1 MAIEVGALVA
11 AIEADATQ
19 AIAEVRRYQNV
30 AKSAAASIA
39 GLEANTRSALKSAA
53 AVEARQLGVAQAVNQ
68 QRDAKKRLTEAQ
80 RQYNASIAVMEQRL
94 ANGLTVTRDMDRTA
108 SRHYKSV
115 IAAENEL
122 ATAMRATATARVA
135 KRTEET
141 VQRQHEK
148 RSAKER
154 QQHEAGLG
162 KAQVAA
168 RRAETTAFGE
178 EARRRSEIQRDI
190 DRRVGADR
198 NRLTKV
204 DLSHRQTMYNELFRQ
219 EANALQ
225 AQHEGEAKRR
235 KRFLAEREASEKAT
249 EARILADKQRLRG
262 VERASY
268 ESWWKGAIAQ
278 RATTESQGIGKTQ
291 RLERQRNQEARV
303 AERQRLAAIRQ
314 REAAEL
320 RASRAMRGPGIGGG
334 IGLSTLGVTGTLA
347 GTMAVGGFLSAA
359 NDFQVLQQRLKQVT
373 ENSTQVKV
381 LFNELSESA
390 NRLRVPVA
398 GMTELFVKLRQSNQ
412 MLGLSYGET
421 KQVTDAFSASL
432 RISGAT
438 GQTAASALLQF
449 GQAMAKGTLD
459 GDEFRTVA
467 ENASEVLRVL
477 ERQLGKNRGE
487 LLKMREEG
495 KLTARMMAD
504 ALIKESVELQKRVAE
519 LPPTLGQATASFRN
533 SVIRMI
539 GDSQDLQKAMDNIAM
554 FIVRMGDLLQEN
566 SPLIV
571 GIGKWATGL
580 FAVKVAL
587 QGIDSIVKGSLAL
600 RALFGV
606 AGGTVLGV
614 AAVGA
619 AGASVGFFAED
630 MRKAKDQAD
639 ARKRVN
645 EQAKK
650 DIEQQGR
657 DILAAKARFDAAY
670 AKKLEV
676 SKTTGFVGDR
686 VQIERDANEARAH
699 LDELTQAYTRT
710 ATAKKVLDSGGTDV
724 STTTPGTGGESKAAK
739 DTTDEFLRSMES
751 VTAAGLQTAAQMAR
765 LRAIL
770 ADTNKVIGDGA
781 APAEALAQAL
791 ERNAAVGNLF
801 GNVIGSVTPEIDE
814 QVSSIDLLLE
824 NYELLVEL
832 GLNTADQS
840 QLIEQMYEEQKEA
853 VLKLAK
859 GTLEYYEALKKL
871 AALEK
876 LMRAD
881 AKTGADKP
889 ASDGPM
895 DNAERR
901 SARLKRQLFE
911 IVSAAPGQ
919 LMVDFFGAIGD
930 QIDEGADSVADQMR
944 RAFGN
949 IFGNIGQV
957 LIQGGMD
964 KLINSDVFKEIGDV
978 LIASLGNMM
987 AKMGI
992 ATSVFGKFLL
1002 KIKAALSNPL
1012 VAGFAMVALGAA
1024 MVAYGRRMGGIGRGG
1039 SGDLG
1044 GTLGGLGVGA
1054 QPTPGGMS
1062 MPTFGPG
1069 PMFPNAAQS
1078 APSSAV
1084 APMTVNATI
1093 IGPNDPQAQRQI
1105 AQLID
1110 NAARRGLTSGGGM
1123 RT

>member
-19 AIAEVRRYQNV
+19 AIAEVKRFQN
-30 AKSAAASIA
+30 AASKAAAK
-39 GLEANTRSALKSAA
+39 LKELQANTTA
-53 AVEARQLGVAQAVNQ
+53 
-68 QRDAKKRLTEAQ
+68 
-80 RQYNASIAVMEQRL
+80 
-94 ANGLTVTRDMDRTA
+94 A
-108 SRHYKSV
+108 SR
-115 IAAENEL
+115 A
-122 ATAMRATATARVA
+122 
-135 KRTEET
+135 
-141 VQRQHEK
+141 
-148 RSAKER
+148 
-154 QQHEAGLG
+154 
-162 KAQVAA
+162 
-168 RRAETTAFGE
+168 
-178 EARRRSEIQRDI
+178 
-190 DRRVGADR
+190 
-198 NRLTKV
+198 
-204 DLSHRQTMYNELFRQ
+204 
-219 EANALQ
+219 EANALRELNKAKASSQKLESKIAGRAEDGRIKLTVKDVQLLTAAQQRLTQ
-225 AQHEGEAKRR
+225 ATHAYNAAVAQSRVATSASSESASALSTLRERHRLAKEN
-235 KRFLAEREASEKAT
+235 LAQLQANAKAGKAT
-249 EARILADKQRLRG
+249 AKEVEAATRSENAITQDGYLARFKDRI
-262 VERASY
+262 RAAKTTQAASR
-268 ESWWKGAIAQ
+268 EQEQAARRENAVTQDDWMSKRAQ
-278 RATTESQGIGKTQ
+278 RARVDKAHTAALKDAAQIEKSGNRTTQTEWEKNHYRRSFM
-291 RLERQRNQEARV
+291 LERELQAEVEDARRAKAIVASRKRDDADAHRTRMRQIREQRAADLQSARM
-303 AERQRLAAIRQ
+303 A
-314 REAAEL
+314 
-320 RASRAMRGPGIGGG
+320 RASRLGAARGPGIGGG
-334 IGLSTLGVTGTLA
+334 VGLSTLGVTGTLA

-373 ENSTQVKV
+373 ENGTEVKV

-398 GMTELFVKLRQSNQ
+398 GVTELFVKLRQSNA

-421 KQVTDAFSASL
+421 KQVTDAFAASL

-487 LLKMREEG
+487 LLQMREEG

-554 FIVRMGDLLQEN
+554 FIVRMGDSLQEN
-566 SPLIV
+566 SALIV

-580 FAVKVAL
+580 FAVKLAL
-587 QGIDSIVKGSLAL
+587 QGINSLVKGSLAL
-600 RALFGV
+600 RAMFGL
-606 AGGTVLGV
+606 AGGAVVGV
-614 AAVGA
+614 AAVGV

-630 MRKAKDQAD
+630 LRKAKDEAD

-657 DILAAKARFDAAY
+657 DILAAKAKFDAAY

-686 VQIERDANEARAH
+686 VQIESDANEARAH

-739 DTTDEFLRSMES
+739 DTTDEFLRAMES
-751 VTAAGLQTAAQMAR
+751 VTAAGLQTATQMAR
-765 LRAIL
+765 LRAIQ
-770 ADTNKVIGDGA
+770 ADANKVIGDGA
-781 APAEALAQAL
+781 APAEALSQAL
-791 ERNAAVGNLF
+791 ERSATVGNLL
-801 GNVIGSVTPEIDE
+801 GNVIGSSTLEIDE
-814 QVSSIDLLLE
+814 QASSLDLLLE
-824 NYELLVEL
+824 NYEMLVDL
-832 GLNTADQS
+832 GLNTIHQS

-853 VLKLAK
+853 VLKLAE
-859 GTLEYYEALKKL
+859 GTLEYYEALKKVAL
-871 AALEK
+871 LEK
-876 LMRAD
+876 LMRAA
-881 AKTGADKP
+881 AKSTADKGKR
-889 ASDGPM
+889 DGPM

-930 QIDEGADSVADQMR
+930 QIDEGADSVAEQMR

-992 ATSVFGKFLL
+992 ATSVFGKFML
-1002 KIKAALSNPL
+1002 KIKAALANPL

-1044 GTLGGLGVGA
+1044 GTLGGLGIGG
-1054 QPTPGGMS
+1054 QPTPGGMF